1 MEIIII
7 YLNNNNN
14 NTNTT
19 IDDNANRTLQK
30 FINHYRGYLLSFLF
44 DVFLLL
50 VWNFS
55 SHEEFLCC
63 NYFEINSTPNW
74 RSKSEHDVRI
84 SSPHLFSPPGDW
96 FRNRHTIQT
105 KLIRIFLWA
114 FLQDILG
121 KGFLSSWVG

>member
-14 NTNTT
+14 TNTT
-19 IDDNANRTLQK
+19 SDDNANRTLQK

-50 VWNFS
+50 VWNSS

-74 RSKSEHDVRI
+74 RSKSEHDGLCESV
-84 SSPHLFSPPGDW
+84 HLIFSLPAVIGSGMGTQSKQ
-96 FRNRHTIQT
+96 N
-105 KLIRIFLWA
+105 
-114 FLQDILG
+114 
-121 KGFLSSWVG
+121 